1 MSVGSILVPAES
13 LREQVE
19 RMIAA
24 RIVSGETPP
33 GGEVLTVP
41 TLAGDFGVSA
51 TPVREA
57 MLNLARR
64 GFLRPIRNRGFQV
77 TEVSPEELHQLTDVR
92 LLLEA
97 PPMRRIA
104 GRIDATL
111 EKELRALAERIVA
124 AGRDGQFDEYLE
136 ADTTFHL
143 RILAVTGNA
152 KLVETVRELRQQTR
166 LVGLVRLADSDT
178 LLPTALEHA
187 ELVDLL
193 VAGGRGKGRRSSCAG
208 TSDTSAAFG
217 AGAKSTDAIGGSAGR
232 PE

>member
-1 MSVGSILVPAES
+1 MTARPLLVPAES

-24 RIVSGETPP
+24 RIISGEAPP
-33 GGEVLTVP
+33 GDVLTVP

-57 MLNLARR
+57 MLTLARR

-77 TEVSPEELHQLTDVR
+77 TEVSAEELHHLTQVR

-97 PPMRRIA
+97 PPMRWIA
-104 GRIDATL
+104 GEIGAAL
-111 EKELRALAERIVA
+111 AQELRDLADQIVA
-124 AGRDGQFDEYLE
+124 AGLGHRFEEYLE
-136 ADTTFHL
+136 LDTTFHL
-143 RILAVTGNA
+143 RILAVVGNPT
-152 KLVETVRELRQQTR
+152 LVETVRDLRQQTR

-178 LLPTALEHA
+178 LMPTAREHA

-193 VAGGRGKGRRSSCAG
+193 VAG
-208 TSDTSAAFG
+208 DG
-217 AGAKSTDAIGGSAGR
+217 AGAEDLMRRHIGHIGGVWSGL
-232 PE
+232 PED

>member
-1 MSVGSILVPAES
+1 MSAGSILMPAES

-33 GGEVLTVP
+33 GEVLTVP

-77 TEVSPEELHQLTDVR
+77 TEVSPEELNQLTDVR

-104 GRIDATL
+104 GTIGASL
-111 EKELRALAERIVA
+111 EAELRALAERIVA
-124 AGRDGQFDEYLE
+124 AAKDRQFEEYLE
-136 ADTTFHL
+136 ADTAFHL
-143 RILAVTGNA
+143 RILAVTGNQ

-166 LVGLVRLADSDT
+166 LVGLVHLADSDT
-178 LLPTALEHA
+178 LLSTAREHA

-193 VAGGRGKGRRSSCAG
+193 VAGDGDGAEQLMRRH
-208 TSDTSAAFG
+208 
-217 AGAKSTDAIGGSAGR
+217 IGHVGGVWSGH
-232 PE
+232 EED

>member
-1 MSVGSILVPAES
+1 MSTGSILVPAES

-33 GGEVLTVP
+33 GEVLTVP

-77 TEVSPEELHQLTDVR
+77 TEVSADELHQLTDVR

-97 PPMRRIA
+97 PPMRRVA
-104 GRIDATL
+104 GAIDEVL
-111 EKELRALAERIVA
+111 EKELRELADRIVA
-124 AGRDGQFDEYLE
+124 AGRDRRFEEYLE
-136 ADTTFHL
+136 ADTAFHL
-143 RILAVTGNA
+143 RVLAVTGNQ
-152 KLVETVRELRQQTR
+152 KLVDTVRELRQQTR
-166 LVGLVRLADSDT
+166 LVGLVRLADADA
-178 LLPTALEHA
+178 LVPTALEHA

-193 VAGGRGKGRRSSCAG
+193 VAGDGEGAEALMRRHLG
-208 TSDTSAAFG
+208 HV
-217 AGAKSTDAIGGSAGR
+217 GGVWSGH
-232 PE
+232 EEH